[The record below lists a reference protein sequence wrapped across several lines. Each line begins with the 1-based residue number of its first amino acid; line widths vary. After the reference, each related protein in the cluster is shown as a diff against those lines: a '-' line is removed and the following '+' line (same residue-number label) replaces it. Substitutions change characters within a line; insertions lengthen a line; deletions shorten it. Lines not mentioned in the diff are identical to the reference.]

1 AATPSPPGFVTYR
14 VFATQYDPN
23 TPGSDEAA
31 VPDRCA
37 KFAALHWSLSSCPAG
52 YQYGMD
58 WRVFVVSSTTGQGA
72 YIPIKDTGPW
82 NIDDNY
88 WDPSSPGY
96 PRPRRLFGDLPRGK
110 PESQAAF
117 YDGYNTVSNC
127 KDLSNNPTGHPGGA
141 DQFGR
146 CVLNPSALDLSPAAA
161 TTIGLG

>member
-1 AATPSPPGFVTYR
+1 
-14 VFATQYDPN
+14 
-23 TPGSDEAA
+23 
-31 VPDRCA
+31 
-37 KFAALHWSLSSCPAG
+37 HWSLSSCPAG

-161 TTIGLG
+161 TTIGLGPGHNDWVDVTFMWEPNVPGYTLDGWGGVHEFNGAPPVSATG